1 MEGRRRTPKTS
12 VRLLIS
18 WLTVLPMA
26 AHAQEE
32 PPAGEIEVQEEPGY
46 IHSFVKHVWGYVDP
60 ENAEIISVHQLS
72 CLIEHLDKRLT
83 DRG

>member
-46 IHSFVKHVWGYVDP
+46 IHSFVKHV
-60 ENAEIISVHQLS
+60 
-72 CLIEHLDKRLT
+72 
-83 DRG
+83 